1 MSFDLASINTGA
13 AADRGAT
20 VNIQHP
26 ISGAAL
32 GIEITVLGS
41 DSREFKRLQREQQ
54 NRRLKN
60 QAKNRGKLKLTA
72 EELEEE
78 SLATICAL
86 VIAWRQKNDDGSWK
100 NTLTING
107 QELECNDDNKRRI
120 FSDLGFN
127 WLREQVD
134 EEIGDRDSFLKS

>member
-1 MSFDLASINTGA
+1 MSFDLATINTGA
-13 AADRGAT
+13 AADRGVT
-20 VNIQHP
+20 VKILHP
-26 ISGAAL
+26 TSNRRL
-32 GIEITVLGS
+32 GLEITVLGS

-54 NRRLKN
+54 NRRLKD

-100 NTLTING
+100 GTMTYDS
-107 QELECNDDNKRRI
+107 QELECNEDNKRKI
-120 FSDLGFN
+120 FSDLGFS

-134 EEIGDRDSFLKS
+134 EEIGNRDSFLKG

>member
-1 MSFDLASINTGA
+1 MSFNLASINTSA
-13 AADRGAT
+13 AADRGIVAK
-20 VNIQHP
+20 ILHP
-26 ISGAAL
+26 TTSAPL
-32 GIEITVLGS
+32 GLEITVLGS

-60 QAKNRGKLKLTA
+60 QAKNRGKLKMTA

-78 SLATICAL
+78 SLSTICAL
-86 VIAWRQKNDDGSWK
+86 VISWRQKNDDGTWK
-100 NTLTING
+100 DTLTIND
-107 QELECNDDNKRRI
+107 QEMACNDDNKRRL

-134 EEIGDRDSFLKS
+134 EEIGDRDSFLQS